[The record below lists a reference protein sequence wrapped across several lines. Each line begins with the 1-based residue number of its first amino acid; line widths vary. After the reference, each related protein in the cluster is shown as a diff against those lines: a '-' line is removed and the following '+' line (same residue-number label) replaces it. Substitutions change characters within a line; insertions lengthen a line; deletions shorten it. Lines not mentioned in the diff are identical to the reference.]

1 MQAAEIFVLSLNLL
15 AFLLMFYDKLAAKG
29 RRFRVPEKVLIMLA
43 IMGGSAGI
51 WLGMKIWRHKTK
63 HRLFSLGIPLIIFLQ
78 VALLLYWQL

>member
-15 AFLLMFYDKLAAKG
+15 AFLLMFYDKLVAKG